1 MNLLKTVVLFL
12 FVTGFSFS
20 QTKNAND
27 TILASQYFKKADSLL
42 ADRKLDSSIVYF
54 KKALPIYEKA
64 KAWERVAG
72 CYNRISESQWR
83 QRNLEESLMNA
94 KIALEL
100 SNGNFDKSIY
110 EMAYSYDNIGEYYY
124 SLSDYD
130 NALIFYEK
138 SLALKKENKIHHE
151 ISIAHSYIKISSV
164 YNKKSSYAVAIEFLK
179 KSEQIFSTTKD
190 QNAIG
195 IVLTYNSL
203 GDCYNLQGEYKK
215 AIDYF
220 NKAIDIQIKIAG
232 EKSLKM
238 APLYGNMAIT
248 HSKRGDYEKSL
259 NYLHKALKIFIEKYG
274 KDHPYVAST
283 YNNIGGVYFSKGQMD
298 KALEYLKKSLD
309 IKLQKFNPNNVEFIN
324 LYYNLGVLSER
335 KHDNANALIYFDK
348 ALSICKK
355 VYGEDHISIA
365 RIYHSIGE
373 VYQNKNE
380 YYKALGY
387 HKKGLEMYLS
397 VLGDG
402 SYRMATSYLHVGLIN
417 KQLLEFDSAIE
428 DYEKALLLFKNAFG
442 EKNPKIST
450 TYRLIGDCYKGK
462 KMYDKALMYYEYA
475 IVANAKDNI
484 DITEKEEVN
493 FNDFRDLNI
502 LQNIF
507 KNKTETIVDLYK
519 LTKDKAKLH
528 ESIEIYEKIDTLID
542 FIRERHTKH
551 EDKLSFSGT
560 SKMSYLSATEALLL
574 LNHESKDEKALEK
587 AFYYSE
593 KSKSNTLK
601 DLLNES
607 SAKSFLELPTDV
619 IELER
624 DLRIDKAYYRSK
636 VNESLSNKKIDSTKL
651 LKYENKLFDIS
662 RKQDS
667 LTEVLEKSY
676 PKYYEL
682 KYKND
687 VISVVEI
694 QQRLDDKTTLLEFFT
709 ADSVTYA
716 FTISKNKIA
725 VKELAAPKLTE
736 RIEKLRTTIT
746 DKNTKTYKTSSY
758 QLYQQLIAPIEK
770 EIVGEKLIIVPDGP
784 LWHLNFDLLLSKDDA
799 SNNPKELSYL
809 LRAYTISYANSATLL
824 FSEDKS
830 TTADSK
836 KQEECLAFSFSDST
850 NVLNTKTVS
859 LAALRDT
866 GDDLP
871 GTRKEIK
878 AIADIIDGQYYYGS
892 EAVEANFKKKA
903 SHYNI
908 LHLALHGEVDN
919 ERPEN
924 SKLFF
929 TKSNDTIEDNLL
941 YSHELFALDIP
952 AELTVLSACNTGMGK
967 IAKGEGIMSL
977 GTAFQYAGTKS
988 LLLSSWEVSDQ
999 TTPELM
1005 KYFYTNLKEGMSKA
1019 KALQQAKL
1027 QYLNNANIN
1036 RVHPFYWGG
1045 FYLVG
1050 DSSPIQFH
1058 DKNYIY
1064 WMLGIGVVVLILVS
1078 LLWYRKKK
1086 FLSQEGSFI
1095 K

>member
-1 MNLLKTVVLFL
+1 MNPLKTIVLFL
-12 FVTGFSFS
+12 FFTSVTFS
-20 QTKNAND
+20 QTKITND
-27 TILASQYFKKADSLL
+27 TILASQYFRKGDSLL
-42 ADRKLDSSIVYF
+42 TNRKLDSSIVYF
-54 KKALPIYEKA
+54 KKALPVYKKA
-64 KAWERVAG
+64 KVWERVAG

-83 QRNLEESLMNA
+83 QRNLEESLVNA

-100 SNGNFDKSIY
+100 SNGNFDKRID
-110 EMAYSYDNIGEYYY
+110 EAAYANDNIGEYYY

-138 SLALKKENKIHHE
+138 SLALKKENRIDDE
-151 ISIAHSYIKISSV
+151 FSIAHSYIKISSV

-179 KSEQIFSTTKD
+179 KSEQIFSRAKD
-190 QNAIG
+190 QNATG

-215 AIDYF
+215 AIAYF

-248 HSKRGDYEKSL
+248 YNKRGDYEKSL
-259 NYLHKALKIFIEKYG
+259 NYFHKALNIFIEKYG

-309 IKLQKFNPNNVEFIN
+309 IKGQKFNPNNAEFIN
-324 LYYNLGVLSER
+324 LYYNLGVLSEH
-335 KHDNANALIYFDK
+335 KEENDNALIYFDK
-348 ALSICKK
+348 ALSICKQ
-355 VYGEDHISIA
+355 VYGAEHVSIA

-373 VYQNKNE
+373 VYQSKNE

-397 VLGDG
+397 VLGNG
-402 SYRMATSYLHVGLIN
+402 SSRTAASYLHVGLMS
-417 KQLLEFDSAIE
+417 KQILEFDSAIE
-428 DYEKALLLFKNAFG
+428 NYEKALLLFKNAFG
-442 EKNPKIST
+442 EKNPKISR
-450 TYRLIGDCYKGK
+450 TYRLIGDCYNGK
-462 KMYDKALMYYEYA
+462 KMYNKALMYYEYA
-475 IVANAKDNI
+475 IIANAKDNI
-484 DITEKEEVN
+484 DITGKAEVN
-493 FNDFRDLNI
+493 FNDFRDLNV
-502 LQNIF
+502 LHNIF
-507 KNKTETIVDLYK
+507 KNKTKTIVDIYK

-528 ESIEIYEKIDTLID
+528 ESIEMYEKIDTLID
-542 FIRERHTKH
+542 FIRERYTKY

-574 LNHESKDEKALEK
+574 LNQEIIKDKKALEK

-601 DLLNES
+601 DLLNDTN
-607 SAKSFLELPTDV
+607 AKGFSGLSTHLVGLEKDV
-619 IELER
+619 
-624 DLRIDKAYYRSK
+624 RIDKAFYQSK
-636 VNESLSNKKIDSTKL
+636 VEEEFSKKEIDSANL
-651 LKYENKLFDIS
+651 SSYESKLFDIS
-662 RKQDS
+662 RRQDS
-667 LTEVLEKSY
+667 LTEVLEKNY
-676 PKYYEL
+676 PEYHQL
-682 KYKND
+682 KYKNE
-687 VISVVEI
+687 VISVTDI
-694 QQRLDDKTTLLEFFT
+694 QEKLNDKTTLLEFFT
-709 ADSVTYA
+709 ADSTTYA

-725 VKELAAPKLTE
+725 VKELVTPKLTE
-736 RIEKLRTTIT
+736 QIEKLRTTIT

-758 QLYQQLIAPIEK
+758 RLYQQLIAPIEK
-770 EIVGEKLIIVPDGP
+770 EIVGEELVIVPDGP
-784 LWHLNFDLLLSKDDA
+784 LWHLNFDLLLSKEDT

-809 LRAYTISYANSATLL
+809 LKKYMISYANSATLL
-824 FSEDKS
+824 FSEDNN
-830 TTADSK
+830 ALEVSK
-836 KQEECLAFSFSDST
+836 KQKECLAFSFSDST
-850 NVLNTKTVS
+850 NNLDAKTMS
-859 LAALRDT
+859 LATLRGT

-878 AIADIIDGQYYYGS
+878 AIADIIDGQYFYGS
-892 EAVEANFKKKA
+892 EAVEANFKKNA
-903 SHYNI
+903 SQYNI

-924 SKLFF
+924 SRLFF
-929 TKSNDTIEDNLL
+929 TKNKDSIEDNLL
-941 YSHELFALDIP
+941 YSHELFALNIP
-952 AELTVLSACNTGMGK
+952 AELTVLSACNTGTGK

-1027 QYLNNANIN
+1027 QYLSNANLN
-1036 RVHPFYWGG
+1036 RTQPFYWGG

-1050 DSSPIQFH
+1050 DRTPIQFENN
-1058 DKNYIY
+1058 DYIY
-1064 WMLGIGVVVLILVS
+1064 WLIGFGILGLILLS
-1078 LLWYRKKK
+1078 LFWYRRRNSA
-1086 FLSQEGSFI
+1086 L
-1095 K
+1095 